1 MPELLEGEY
10 LELVAQLKLKY
21 DEIEAKMISIER
33 LEKIMKKDLL
43 TCYGVVRLLDHL
55 IDTNPIGYD
64 NEVVV
69 LVEMLR
75 GCLSDTVDKHILGG
89 GGD

>member
-10 LELVAQLKLKY
+10 LDMVGQLKLKY
-21 DEIEAKMISIER
+21 DEIEAKMSSIER
-33 LEKIMKKDLL
+33 LEKIMRKDLI
-43 TCYGVVRLLDHL
+43 TAYGVVRLLDHL

-75 GCLSDTVDKHILGG
+75 GVLSDCVDKHILI
-89 GGD
+89 

>member
-10 LELVAQLKLKY
+10 LELVGQLKLKY
-21 DEIEAKMISIER
+21 DDIEAQMMSIAR

-43 TCYGVVRLLDHL
+43 TAFGVVRLLDHL
-55 IDTNPIGYD
+55 IDTSVVGYD

-69 LVEMLR
+69 LVELLR
-75 GCLSDTVDKHILGG
+75 GLLSDCVDKHILGCE
-89 GGD
+89 GD